1 MISTRSRSVV
11 ARALSVVLA
20 VLLAMGTSTPLAA
33 APSSAAELNIAS
45 DPPGASV
52 MVDGEG
58 AGVTPLRLAG
68 LAPGEHRIRVAKDGY
83 LENGRVVTLQAGER
97 HALDVHLTQSNAMA
111 PRAQVDTAPPEDEG
125 GGGSKKW
132 IFIGLGVAAVG
143 AAAYLVTQGNK
154 APTAGTIT
162 ASPSG
167 NALQGATGVSYS
179 ASGASDPDG
188 DPLTYSWNFGDG
200 GTGSGSPFSHTFQ
213 TSGSFTVQVTVSDGK
228 KSASA
233 STTTTVRSLAGAWAG
248 SISGIPF
255 SFNLAH
261 SGSNVTGNY
270 SDADGP
276 GTVSGTVSNP
286 RAVRLTVNQPQ
297 FFPFTFIGNADE
309 SLNTITGT
317 IEGFPF
323 TMTRR

>member
-1 MISTRSRSVV
+1 
-11 ARALSVVLA
+11 
-20 VLLAMGTSTPLAA
+20 
-33 APSSAAELNIAS
+33 
-45 DPPGASV
+45 
-52 MVDGEG
+52 VD
-58 AGVTPLRLAG
+58 L
-68 LAPGEHRIRVAKDGY
+68 HR
-83 LENGRVVTLQAGER
+83 
-97 HALDVHLTQSNAMA
+97 
-111 PRAQVDTAPPEDEG
+111 PRR
-125 GGGSKKW
+125 
-132 IFIGLGVAAVG
+132 
-143 AAAYLVTQGNK
+143 
-154 APTAGTIT
+154 TAGTIT

-200 GTGSGSPFSHTFQ
+200 ATGSGSPFSHTFQ
-213 TSGSFTVQVTVSDGK
+213 TSGSFNVQVTVSDGK

-233 STTTTVRSLAGAWAG
+233 STTTTVRNLAGAWGG

-255 SFNLAH
+255 TFNLAH

-309 SLNTITGT
+309 ALNTISGT
-317 IEGFPF
+317 VEGFPF

>member
-1 MISTRSRSVV
+1 MFHFRSGMIRCWSW
-11 ARALSVVLA
+11 VLA
-20 VLLAMGTSTPLAA
+20 AVLVAAPLHA
-33 APSSAAELNIAS
+33 APSGSASGAVQIDS
-45 DPPGASV
+45 DPGGATV
-52 MVDGEG
+52 MLGDREM
-58 AGVTPLRLAG
+58 GVTPLVLTG
-68 LAPGEHRIRVAKDGY
+68 LTPGDHRVRVVKDGY
-83 LENGRVVTLQAGER
+83 LENGRVVTVQPGER
-97 HALDVHLTQSNAMA
+97 RVIDVHLTQANAMA

-154 APTAGTIT
+154 APTAGSIT

-179 ASGASDPDG
+179 ASGSDPDG

-200 GTGSGSPFSHTFQ
+200 ATGSGSPFSHTFQ
-213 TSGSFTVQVTVSDGK
+213 TSGAFTVQVTVSDGK

-233 STTTTVRSLAGAWAG
+233 STTTTVRNLAGAWAG

-261 SGSNVTGNY
+261 SGSSVTGNY

-286 RAVRLTVNQPQ
+286 RSVRLTVNQPQ